1 MTELIKPHELSGLLD
16 GELTP
21 QRAEEIRRLMDED
34 AGLRAEFERLQR
46 FDKAW
51 STAGSQAAFLPEII
65 LPPQGKARA
74 WWLTR
79 LVPGLCFLLA
89 ARLLPKL
96 GPAFMLSLAVHA
108 MVMLLVI
115 AALIRVHEMT
125 DAPPVSENSKPS
137 CD

>member
-1 MTELIKPHELSGLLD
+1 MTDPIKPHELSGLLD
-16 GELTP
+16 GELTL
-21 QRAEEIRRLMDED
+21 QREKEIRRMMEED

-51 STAGSQAAFLPEII
+51 STAASQAAFQPDII
-65 LPPQGKARA
+65 LPPQGMAQA

-79 LVPGLCFLLA
+79 LVPALCVLLA

-96 GPAFMLSLAVHA
+96 DSTFMLSVTVHA

-115 AALIRVHEMT
+115 AALIRVHGMA
-125 DAPPVSENSKPS
+125 DAPPVSENSNPP
-137 CD
+137 CG